1 MNREHNSRGIRK
13 ICIVFNLSREVQM
26 TLGSISLTEGLVKH
40 YDRLPRD
47 MVNAPGL
54 SVFKRH
60 LDIALN
66 ALKL

>member
-1 MNREHNSRGIRK
+1 
-13 ICIVFNLSREVQM
+13 M
-26 TLGSISLTEGLVKH
+26 TLGSISLTERLVKH

-66 ALKL
+66 DLKL